1 MEGNDSSFCGC
12 RFIIL
17 TQQSQACLYS
27 MVTEQLHQPHA
38 IHFQSSPDKG
48 EKSPAISV
56 PFYQE
61 HKNVPQN
68 LPSLAPPH
76 SLPLS
81 GLLLLES
88 CCSELGYSAT
98 STAQGD
104 WERYLNQPRPV
115 RIHCP
120 GLGMLL
126 SIRKKIRV
134 LLVRKKG
141 VMQNRPAESKQGIT
155 LVSISNPDIH
165 SKVEE
170 QF

>member
-1 MEGNDSSFCGC
+1 MTVAYVGVGLSFSYNRVRPACTPWSQNSCTSPMQFTSSHVK
-12 RFIIL
+12 I
-17 TQQSQACLYS
+17 
-27 MVTEQLHQPHA
+27 
-38 IHFQSSPDKG
+38 KG
-48 EKSPAISV
+48 QKSPAISV

-61 HKNVPQN
+61 HKNFPWN

-81 GLLLLES
+81 GLLLLKS

-98 STAQGD
+98 STCKGD
-104 WERYLNQPRPV
+104 WERYLNQPRPIM
-115 RIHCP
+115 IHCP

-134 LLVRKKG
+134 LSVRKKG
-141 VMQNRPAESKQGIT
+141 VMENRQAESKWGIT
-155 LVSISNPDIH
+155 LVSISNPNIH